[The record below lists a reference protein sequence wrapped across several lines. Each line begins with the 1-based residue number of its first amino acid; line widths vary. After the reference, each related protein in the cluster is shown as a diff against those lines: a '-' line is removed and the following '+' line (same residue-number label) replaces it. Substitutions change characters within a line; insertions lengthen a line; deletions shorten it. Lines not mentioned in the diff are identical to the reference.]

1 VEFVFGDHL
10 LDVARRELRRGAE
23 LIALEPQVFDLLVYL
38 VRNRDRVVS
47 KDDLLAAIWDGRI
60 VSEST
65 VTSRINA
72 ARKAIGD
79 SGGAQQLIRTVS
91 RRGLRFVADVREPK
105 KPLADDASLTAVQNP
120 HRPVLVL
127 PDRPSIAV
135 LPFANMNGD
144 PQQDYFADGMVE
156 EITTALSRI
165 RWLFVIARNSSF
177 TYKGQAVDVREI
189 GRELGVRYVLEG
201 SVRRADNRVRIAAQ
215 LIDAVTN
222 AHLWADSFDG
232 SLNDVFEL
240 QDKVA
245 VSVAGAIEPALQAA
259 EIRRSSQRPTND
271 LTTYDLYLRALSDF
285 PACERDRLVRGLALL
300 DQAIARDPNYAPALA
315 LAAAYRIELENHGWI
330 EDSES
335 NRAFAVELAR
345 GALRIGADDP
355 NVLGRAAVA
364 LGRFGEDIDAAVALI
379 DRALVLNTSFADCWY
394 WSGWLRLFAG
404 RADLAIEHFEA
415 SMRLNPRAGRGF
427 HLAGIGTAHFVNREF
442 EFAAAMLRA
451 SLEELP
457 SFTPTHRTLA
467 SCYTHMGR
475 LDDARAIIGQLRL
488 LTPYVVPTI
497 QLFRDPR
504 HRELFLSG
512 LRLAAGERD

>member
-1 VEFVFGDHL
+1 VEFVFGDQVV
-10 LDVARRELRRGAE
+10 DVHRRELRRGAE
-23 LIALEPQVFDLLVYL
+23 LIAVEPQVFDLLVYL
-38 VRNRDRVVS
+38 LNNRDRVVS
-47 KDDLLAAIWDGRI
+47 RDDLLAAVWDGRI

-72 ARKAIGD
+72 VRKAIGD
-79 SGGAQQLIRTVS
+79 SGRAQQLIRTVS
-91 RRGLRFVADVREPK
+91 RRGLRFVGDVREEGR
-105 KPLADDASLTAVQNP
+105 PLAVDASLIAFRDAQ
-120 HRPVLVL
+120 RPVLAL

-135 LPFANMNGD
+135 LPFTNLTGD
-144 PQQDYFADGMVE
+144 PRQEYFADGMSE
-156 EITTALSRI
+156 EIITALSRI

-177 TYKGQAVDVREI
+177 TYKGQAVDVRVI

-201 SVRRADNRVRIAAQ
+201 SVRRADIRVRIAAQ
-215 LIDAVTN
+215 LIDAATDV
-222 AHLWADSFDG
+222 HLWADSFDG
-232 SLNDVFEL
+232 SLEDIFEL

-245 VSVAGAIEPALQAA
+245 MSVAGVIEPALQAA
-259 EIRRSSQRPTND
+259 EIRCSSLRPTED

-335 NRAFAVELAR
+335 NRAIAVELAR
-345 GALRIGADDP
+345 RALRIGADDP

-415 SMRLNPRAGRGF
+415 SMRLNPRVGRGF
-427 HLAGIGTAHFVNREF
+427 HLAGIGTAHFIDRGF
-442 EFAAAMLRA
+442 ENAAAMLRA

-467 SCYTHMGR
+467 SCYAHMGR
-475 LDDARAIIGQLRL
+475 LDDARAIVQRLRL

-512 LRLAAGERD
+512 LRLAAGEGD